1 MIILLGVAGSGKST
15 QSKMLAD
22 SNGLNPLSIGELL
35 RSKITDSRRDQML
48 AGKMLNDNEVIDIL
62 LPELI
67 RLGDRPELI
76 LDGFPRTIYQ
86 ANWLLSL
93 INKGVLNISFVVH
106 LKAHKSIVKERL
118 LVRARQDDYEE
129 AIAERFYEYEH
140 TIKPILAKLKSAGI
154 NIIEV
159 QADKSANEVHKDIIN
174 KLNTKD
180 A

>member
-15 QSKMLAD
+15 QSKMLAE
-22 SNGLNPLSIGELL
+22 SNGLRSLSIGELL
-35 RSKITDSRRDQML
+35 RSKITDFRRDQML

-67 RLGDRPELI
+67 RLGDMPELI
-76 LDGFPRTIYQ
+76 LDGFPRSIYQ

-93 INKGVLNISFVVH
+93 LKKDLLKISYVVH

-118 LVRARQDDYEE
+118 LVRARPDDYQE

-140 TIKPILAKLKSAGI
+140 TIKPILAKLKSSSI

-159 QADKSANEVHKDIIN
+159 QADKSADEVHKEIIS
-174 KLNTKD
+174 KLNIKD
-180 A
+180 S